1 MKTNWQKDIHDRLG
15 SYEKDAPEG
24 LWEGISRELPK
35 LNDGVMLTH
44 KPQRT
49 AKFRMW
55 RVAGVAA
62 AASVALVIGYNFL
75 GNSAKDNINIA
86 TNTPKHPNMLASNQ
100 KPLGNEPTGVCAEQA
115 THSADDLLSEQ
126 PVLASASMEQ
136 PVLASAST
144 EQPTLANASTETD
157 VKVISSKEENS
168 SKEEYSKKEENGKE
182 NEQAEVKPEKREDSR
197 VLPKSQNDALLA
209 YNDLTERRG
218 SADVSSRWSVSTGA
232 MGGLGAS
239 STTTAYGDYL
249 VLASPGVMDA
259 KDSPMLDMNTVNR
272 DVEQKTEYDHHLP
285 IRIGLSVAYALTDR
299 LSISSGLTYTRL
311 SSDIKD
317 ASRESKYIG
326 EQRLHYV
333 GIPVNVSYKV
343 ASFRWI
349 SLYGTAGVLAEK
361 CVSGTTDEGYVEN
374 NTMKYTNTQDISS
387 KPLQMSVNAGVGI
400 QFDFVDNVGIYAEPG
415 LSYYFDDGSALQTIY
430 KEKPLNFNLNVGVR
444 FKLGKWKQ

>member
-24 LWEGISRELPK
+24 LWEGIRRELPK
-35 LNDGVMLTH
+35 LNDGGMLTH
-44 KPQRT
+44 KPQRK
-49 AKFRMW
+49 AVFRMW

-62 AASVALVIGYNFL
+62 AASVALVIGYSFL
-75 GNSAKDNINIA
+75 GNDVQDNINIP
-86 TNTPKHPNMLASNQ
+86 TNTTKHPNMLASSQ
-100 KPLGNEPTGVCAEQA
+100 KPLGNEPTGVSADQT
-115 THSADDLLSEQ
+115 THSADNLL
-126 PVLASASMEQ
+126 A
-136 PVLASAST
+136 
-144 EQPTLANASTETD
+144 EQPTLANASTEQPTLASASMKTD
-157 VKVISSKEENS
+157 VKEISSKEENS
-168 SKEEYSKKEENGKE
+168 KEENKQTE
-182 NEQAEVKPEKREDSR
+182 TKPAKREDSY
-197 VLPKSQNDALLA
+197 VLPHNPDNNLLA
-209 YNDLTERRG
+209 FNDMTERRG
-218 SADVSSRWSVSTGA
+218 DEDAPSRWSVSTGA

-239 STTTAYGDYL
+239 GTTTAYGDHL
-249 VLASPGVMDA
+249 VLESPGVADT
-259 KDSPMLDMNTVNR
+259 KDSPMLDMNTINR
-272 DVEQKTEYDHHLP
+272 DIETKTEYEHHLP

-299 LSISSGLTYTRL
+299 LSISSGLTYTRF

-333 GIPVNVSYKV
+333 GIPLNVSYKV
-343 ASFRWI
+343 ASSRWI

-400 QFDFVDNVGIYAEPG
+400 QFDIIDNVGIYAEPG

-444 FKLGKWKQ
+444 FKLSKY

>member
-62 AASVALVIGYNFL
+62 AASVALVIGYSFL
-75 GNSAKDNINIA
+75 GNDTKDNINIA
-86 TNTPKHPNMLASNQ
+86 TNTTKHPNMLASNK
-100 KPLGNEPTGVCAEQA
+100 KPLGNEPTGVCAEQG
-115 THSADDLLSEQ
+115 THSEDNLLAEQ
-126 PVLASASMEQ
+126 PA
-136 PVLASAST
+136 LASAST
-144 EQPTLANASTETD
+144 EQPTLASASTETD
-157 VKVISSKEENS
+157 VKEISSKEEN
-168 SKEEYSKKEENGKE
+168 KQTE
-182 NEQAEVKPEKREDSR
+182 AKPAKREDSY
-197 VLPKSQNDALLA
+197 VLPQNPDNNLLA
-209 YNDLTERRG
+209 FNDMTERRG
-218 SADVSSRWSVSTGA
+218 NEDVSSRWSVSTGA

-239 STTTAYGDYL
+239 GTTTAYGDYL
-249 VLASPGVMDA
+249 VLSCPGGADT
-259 KDSPMLDMNTVNR
+259 KDSPMLDMSSVNR
-272 DVEQKTEYDHHLP
+272 DVETKTEYEHHLP

-311 SSDIKD
+311 ASDIKD

-343 ASFRWI
+343 ASSRWI

-400 QFDFVDNVGIYAEPG
+400 QFDFIENVGIYAEPG
-415 LSYYFDDGSALQTIY
+415 LSYYFDDGSVLQTIY

-444 FKLGKWKQ
+444 FKLSKY

>member
-15 SYEKDAPEG
+15 SCEKDAPEG

-35 LNDGVMLTH
+35 LNDGGMLTD

-75 GNSAKDNINIA
+75 GNDTKDNINIP
-86 TNTPKHPNMLASNQ
+86 TNTTKHPNMLASNK

-115 THSADDLLSEQ
+115 THSADDLLAEQ
-126 PVLASASMEQ
+126 PKLAK
-136 PVLASAST
+136 AST
-144 EQPTLANASTETD
+144 EQPTLANASTETN
-157 VKVISSKEENS
+157 VKEISSKKENSKEEN
-168 SKEEYSKKEENGKE
+168 K
-182 NEQAEVKPEKREDSR
+182 QAEVKPEKREDNR
-197 VLPKSQNDALLA
+197 MLRKNQDDALLA
-209 YNDLTERRG
+209 YNDVTERSG
-218 SADVSSRWSVSTGA
+218 STDAPSRWSVSTGA

-239 STTTAYGDYL
+239 GTTTAYGDYL
-249 VLASPGVMDA
+249 VLSCPGGADT
-259 KDSPMLDMNTVNR
+259 KDSPMLDMSSVNR
-272 DVEQKTEYDHHLP
+272 DVETKTEYEHHLP
-285 IRIGLSVAYALTDR
+285 IRIGLSVAYALTDW

-343 ASFRWI
+343 ASFRWLG
-349 SLYGTAGVLAEK
+349 LYGTAGILAEK

-374 NTMKYTNTQDISS
+374 NTMKYTNTHDISS

-400 QFDFVDNVGIYAEPG
+400 QFDFIDNVGIYAEPG

-444 FKLGKWKQ
+444 FKLGKWKP

>member
-44 KPQRT
+44 KPQRN
-49 AKFRMW
+49 AAFRMW

-75 GNSAKDNINIA
+75 GNDVQDNINIP
-86 TNTPKHPNMLASNQ
+86 TNTTNHHNMLASNK
-100 KPLGNEPTGVCAEQA
+100 KPIGNEPTGVCAEQA
-115 THSADDLLSEQ
+115 THSADDLLSDQ
-126 PVLASASMEQ
+126 PKLYKAY
-136 PVLASAST
+136 T
-144 EQPTLANASTETD
+144 EQPTLASASTETD
-157 VKVISSKEENS
+157 VKEIGSKEENS
-168 SKEEYSKKEENGKE
+168 KKENG
-182 NEQAEVKPEKREDSR
+182 QTEVKPEKREDNR
-197 VLPKSQNDALLA
+197 MLRKNQDDALLA
-209 YNDLTERRG
+209 YNDVTERSG
-218 SADVSSRWSVSTGA
+218 STDAPSRWSVSTGA

-239 STTTAYGDYL
+239 GTTTAYGDYL
-249 VLASPGVMDA
+249 VLSCPGGADT
-259 KDSPMLDMNTVNR
+259 KDSPMLDMSSVNR
-272 DVEQKTEYDHHLP
+272 DVEPKTEYEHHLP

-343 ASFRWI
+343 ASSRWI
-349 SLYGTAGVLAEK
+349 CMYGTAGVLAEK
-361 CVSGTTDEGYVEN
+361 CVSGTTDEGYVVN
-374 NTMKYTNTQDISS
+374 NTVQQTNTHDIST

-400 QFDFVDNVGIYAEPG
+400 QFDFIDNVGIYAEPG

-444 FKLGKWKQ
+444 FKLEKRKP

>member
-62 AASVALVIGYNFL
+62 AASVALVIGYSFF
-75 GNSAKDNINIA
+75 GNSAKDNINIP
-86 TNTPKHPNMLASNQ
+86 TNTTKHPNMLASSQ
-100 KPLGNEPTGVCAEQA
+100 KPLGNEPTGVSADQT

-126 PVLASASMEQ
+126 PKLAN
-136 PVLASAST
+136 AST
-144 EQPTLANASTETD
+144 EQPTLAKASTEQPTLASASMETD
-157 VKVISSKEENS
+157 VKEISSKEIG
-168 SKEEYSKKEENGKE
+168 SKEENKQTETKT
-182 NEQAEVKPEKREDSR
+182 AKREDSY
-197 VLPKSQNDALLA
+197 VLPHNPDNNLLA
-209 YNDLTERRG
+209 FNDMTERRG
-218 SADVSSRWSVSTGA
+218 DEDALSRWSVSTGA
-232 MGGLGAS
+232 MGGLGATG
-239 STTTAYGDYL
+239 TTTAYGDHL
-249 VLASPGVMDA
+249 VLSSPGVADT
-259 KDSPMLDMNTVNR
+259 KDSPMLDMNTINR
-272 DVEQKTEYDHHLP
+272 DIETKTEYDHHLP

-343 ASFRWI
+343 ASSRWI

-400 QFDFVDNVGIYAEPG
+400 QFDFIDNVGIYAEPG

-444 FKLGKWKQ
+444 FKFSKY

>member
-35 LNDGVMLTH
+35 LNDGGMLTH

-62 AASVALVIGYNFL
+62 AASVALVIGYSFL

-86 TNTPKHPNMLASNQ
+86 TNTTKHPNMLASSQ
-100 KPLGNEPTGVCAEQA
+100 KPIGNEPTGVCAEQA

-126 PVLASASMEQ
+126 SALAKA
-136 PVLASAST
+136 LT
-144 EQPTLANASTETD
+144 EQPTLANASMKTD
-157 VKVISSKEENS
+157 VKEISSKEENS
-168 SKEEYSKKEENGKE
+168 REENK
-182 NEQAEVKPEKREDSR
+182 QTVTKPAKREDSY
-197 VLPKSQNDALLA
+197 VLPHNPDNNLLA
-209 YNDLTERRG
+209 FNDMTERSG
-218 SADVSSRWSVSTGA
+218 DEDAPSRWSVSTGA

-239 STTTAYGDYL
+239 GTTTAYGDHL
-249 VLASPGVMDA
+249 VLSSPGVADT
-259 KDSPMLDMNTVNR
+259 KDSPMLDMNTINR
-272 DVEQKTEYDHHLP
+272 DIETKTEYDHHLP

-343 ASFRWI
+343 ASSRWI

-400 QFDFVDNVGIYAEPG
+400 QFDIIDNVGIYAEPG

-444 FKLGKWKQ
+444 FKLSKY

>member
-62 AASVALVIGYNFL
+62 AASVALVIGYSFL

-86 TNTPKHPNMLASNQ
+86 TNTPKHPNMLASNK
-100 KPLGNEPTGVCAEQA
+100 KPLGNEPTGVSAEQA
-115 THSADDLLSEQ
+115 THSADDLLTEQ
-126 PVLASASMEQ
+126 PTLAK
-136 PVLASAST
+136 AST
-144 EQPTLANASTETD
+144 EQPTLASASMETD
-157 VKVISSKEENS
+157 VKEISSKEIG
-168 SKEEYSKKEENGKE
+168 SKEENKQTET
-182 NEQAEVKPEKREDSR
+182 KPAKREDSY
-197 VLPKSQNDALLA
+197 VLPKNPDNNLLA
-209 YNDLTERRG
+209 FNDMTERRG
-218 SADVSSRWSVSTGA
+218 DEDAPSRWSVSTGA

-239 STTTAYGDYL
+239 GTTTAYGDHL
-249 VLASPGVMDA
+249 VLSSPGVADT
-259 KDSPMLDMNTVNR
+259 KDSPMLDMNTINR
-272 DVEQKTEYDHHLP
+272 DIETKTEYDHHLP

-343 ASFRWI
+343 ASSRWI

-400 QFDFVDNVGIYAEPG
+400 QFDFIDNVGIYAEPG

-444 FKLGKWKQ
+444 FKLSKY

>member
-24 LWEGISRELPK
+24 LWEGISRRMPK
-35 LNDGVMLTH
+35 LNDGGMLTD

-75 GNSAKDNINIA
+75 GNDVQDNINLA
-86 TNTPKHPNMLASNQ
+86 TNTTKHPNMLASNK
-100 KPLGNEPTGVCAEQA
+100 KPIGNEPTGVYAEQA
-115 THSADDLLSEQ
+115 THSADDLSSEQ
-126 PVLASASMEQ
+126 PKLYKAYTEQPTLASASME
-136 PVLASAST
+136 
-144 EQPTLANASTETD
+144 TD
-157 VKVISSKEENS
+157 VKEISNKEENS
-168 SKEEYSKKEENGKE
+168 SKKENG
-182 NEQAEVKPEKREDSR
+182 QTEVKPEKREDNR
-197 VLPKSQNDALLA
+197 MLRKNQDDALLA
-209 YNDLTERRG
+209 YNDVTERRG
-218 SADVSSRWSVSTGA
+218 SADASSRWTVSTGA

-239 STTTAYGDYL
+239 GTTTAYGDYL
-249 VLASPGVMDA
+249 VLSCPGVADT
-259 KDSPMLDMNTVNR
+259 KDSPMLDMSSVNR
-272 DVEQKTEYDHHLP
+272 DVETKTEYEHHLP

-311 SSDIKD
+311 TSDIKD

-343 ASFRWI
+343 ASFRWLG
-349 SLYGTAGVLAEK
+349 LYGTAGILAEK

-374 NTMKYTNTQDISS
+374 NTMKYTNTHDISN

-400 QFDFVDNVGIYAEPG
+400 QFDFIDNVGIYAEPG

-444 FKLGKWKQ
+444 FKLSKF

>member
-62 AASVALVIGYNFL
+62 AASVALVIGYSFL

-86 TNTPKHPNMLASNQ
+86 TNTTKHPNMLASNK
-100 KPLGNEPTGVCAEQA
+100 KPIGNEPTGVCAEQA

-126 PVLASASMEQ
+126 PKLAK
-136 PVLASAST
+136 AST
-144 EQPTLANASTETD
+144 EQPTLASASTETD
-157 VKVISSKEENS
+157 VKEISSKEENS
-168 SKEEYSKKEENGKE
+168 KKENGQTE
-182 NEQAEVKPEKREDSR
+182 AKPAKREDSY
-197 VLPKSQNDALLA
+197 VLPHNPDNNLLA
-209 YNDLTERRG
+209 FNDMTERRG
-218 SADVSSRWSVSTGA
+218 DEDAPSRWSVSTGA

-239 STTTAYGDYL
+239 GTTTAYGDYL
-249 VLASPGVMDA
+249 VLSCPGVMDA

-311 SSDIKD
+311 ASDIKD

-343 ASFRWI
+343 ASFRWLG
-349 SLYGTAGVLAEK
+349 LYGTAGVLAEK
-361 CVSGTTDEGYVEN
+361 CVSGTTDEGYVVN
-374 NTMKYTNTQDISS
+374 NTVQQTNTHDIST

-400 QFDFVDNVGIYAEPG
+400 QFDFIDNVGIYAEPG

-444 FKLGKWKQ
+444 FKLGK

>member
-35 LNDGVMLTH
+35 LNDGGMLTD

-62 AASVALVIGYNFL
+62 AASVALVIGYSFL
-75 GNSAKDNINIA
+75 GNDTKDNINIP
-86 TNTPKHPNMLASNQ
+86 TNTTKHPNMLASNK
-100 KPLGNEPTGVCAEQA
+100 KPLGNEPTDICADQA
-115 THSADDLLSEQ
+115 THSEDNLLAEQ
-126 PVLASASMEQ
+126 PT
-136 PVLASAST
+136 LASAST
-144 EQPTLANASTETD
+144 EQPTLASASTETD
-157 VKVISSKEENS
+157 VKEIGSKKENSKEEN
-168 SKEEYSKKEENGKE
+168 KQTET
-182 NEQAEVKPEKREDSR
+182 KPVKREDSY
-197 VLPKSQNDALLA
+197 VLPHNQDNNLLA
-209 YNDLTERRG
+209 FNDMTERRG
-218 SADVSSRWSVSTGA
+218 DEDAPSRWSVSTGA

-239 STTTAYGDYL
+239 GTTIAYGDYL
-249 VLASPGVMDA
+249 VLSCPGVADT
-259 KDSPMLDMNTVNR
+259 KDSPMLDMNTINR
-272 DVEQKTEYDHHLP
+272 DIETKTEYDHHLP

-343 ASFRWI
+343 ASFRWLG
-349 SLYGTAGVLAEK
+349 LYGTAGVLAEK

-374 NTMKYTNTQDISS
+374 NTMKYTNTHDISS

-400 QFDFVDNVGIYAEPG
+400 QFNVHDNVGIYAEPG

-444 FKLGKWKQ
+444 FKLSKY

>member
-35 LNDGVMLTH
+35 LNDGDMLTD

-55 RVAGVAA
+55 RVAGVAT

-75 GNSAKDNINIA
+75 GNDTKDNINIP
-86 TNTPKHPNMLASNQ
+86 TNTTKHPNMLASNK

-115 THSADDLLSEQ
+115 THSEDNLL
-126 PVLASASMEQ
+126 A
-136 PVLASAST
+136 
-144 EQPTLANASTETD
+144 EQPTLANASTEQPTLASASMETD
-157 VKVISSKEENS
+157 VKEISNKEENSKEENN
-168 SKEEYSKKEENGKE
+168 SKKEENSKKE
-182 NEQAEVKPEKREDSR
+182 NGQTEVKPEKREDNR
-197 VLPKSQNDALLA
+197 MLRKNQDDALLA
-209 YNDLTERRG
+209 YNDVTERRG
-218 SADVSSRWSVSTGA
+218 SADASSRWTVSTGA

-239 STTTAYGDYL
+239 GTTTAYGDYL
-249 VLASPGVMDA
+249 VLSCPGVADT
-259 KDSPMLDMNTVNR
+259 KDSPMLDMSSVNR
-272 DVEQKTEYDHHLP
+272 DVETKTEYEHHLP

-326 EQRLHYV
+326 EQRLHYI

-343 ASFRWI
+343 ASFRWLG
-349 SLYGTAGVLAEK
+349 LYGTAGVLAEK

-400 QFDFVDNVGIYAEPG
+400 QFDFIDNVGIYAEPG

-444 FKLGKWKQ
+444 FKLSKF

>member
-1 MKTNWQKDIHDRLG
+1 MKNNWQKDIHDRLG

-62 AASVALVIGYNFL
+62 AASVALVIGYSFL

-86 TNTPKHPNMLASNQ
+86 TNTPKHPNMLASNK
-100 KPLGNEPTGVCAEQA
+100 KPLGNEPTGVSAEQA

-126 PVLASASMEQ
+126 SALAKA
-136 PVLASAST
+136 LT
-144 EQPTLANASTETD
+144 EQPTLANASTETN
-157 VKVISSKEENS
+157 VKEIGSKEENN
-168 SKEEYSKKEENGKE
+168 SKKEENSKKE
-182 NEQAEVKPEKREDSR
+182 NGQTEVKPEKREDNR
-197 VLPKSQNDALLA
+197 MLRKNQDDALLA
-209 YNDLTERRG
+209 YNDVTERSG
-218 SADVSSRWSVSTGA
+218 STDAPSRWSVSTGA

-239 STTTAYGDYL
+239 GTTTAYGDYL
-249 VLASPGVMDA
+249 VLSCPGVMDT
-259 KDSPMLDMNTVNR
+259 KDSPMLDMSSVNR
-272 DVEQKTEYDHHLP
+272 DEETKTEYEHHLP

-343 ASFRWI
+343 ASSRWI

-400 QFDFVDNVGIYAEPG
+400 QFDFIDNVGIYAEPG

-444 FKLGKWKQ
+444 FKLEKRKP

>member
-35 LNDGVMLTH
+35 LNDGGMLTH
-44 KPQRT
+44 KPQHN
-49 AKFRMW
+49 AAFRMW

-62 AASVALVIGYNFL
+62 AASVALVIGYSFL

-86 TNTPKHPNMLASNQ
+86 TNTTKHHNMLASSQ
-100 KPLGNEPTGVCAEQA
+100 MPISNEPTDVCAEQA
-115 THSADDLLSEQ
+115 THSADDASTEQ
-126 PVLASASMEQ
+126 PTLAKASTEQ
-136 PVLASAST
+136 PKLAKAST

-157 VKVISSKEENS
+157 VKVISSKKENS
-168 SKEEYSKKEENGKE
+168 KKDNKQTET
-182 NEQAEVKPEKREDSR
+182 KPAKREDSR
-197 VLPKSQNDALLA
+197 VLPHNPDNNLLA
-209 YNDLTERRG
+209 FNDMTERRG
-218 SADVSSRWSVSTGA
+218 DEDAPSRWSVSTGA

-239 STTTAYGDYL
+239 GTTIAYGDHL
-249 VLASPGVMDA
+249 VLSSPGVADT
-259 KDSPMLDMNTVNR
+259 KDSPMLDMNTINR
-272 DVEQKTEYDHHLP
+272 DIETKTEYEHHLP

-311 SSDIKD
+311 ASDIKD

-343 ASFRWI
+343 ASFRWLG
-349 SLYGTAGVLAEK
+349 LYGTAGVLAEK

-400 QFDFVDNVGIYAEPG
+400 QFDFIDNVGIYAEPG

-444 FKLGKWKQ
+444 FKLSKY

>member
-24 LWEGISRELPK
+24 LWEGISRRMPK
-35 LNDGVMLTH
+35 LNDGGMLTH

-49 AKFRMW
+49 AMFRMW
-55 RVAGVAA
+55 RMAGVAA
-62 AASVALVIGYNFL
+62 AASVALVIGYGFL
-75 GNSAKDNINIA
+75 GNSAKNNINIA
-86 TNTPKHPNMLASNQ
+86 TNTTKHPNILASNK
-100 KPLGNEPTGVCAEQA
+100 KPLGNEPTGVNADPT
-115 THSADDLLSEQ
+115 THSADNLLSEQ
-126 PVLASASMEQ
+126 PTLASA
-136 PVLASAST
+136 LT
-144 EQPTLANASTETD
+144 EQPTLASASTETD
-157 VKVISSKEENS
+157 VKEISSKEED
-168 SKEEYSKKEENGKE
+168 SKKEENGKE

-239 STTTAYGDYL
+239 GTTTAYGDYL
-249 VLASPGVMDA
+249 VLSCPGGADT

-311 SSDIKD
+311 ASDIKD

-343 ASFRWI
+343 VSSRWI

-400 QFDFVDNVGIYAEPG
+400 QFDFIDNVGIYAEPG

-444 FKLGKWKQ
+444 FKLSKY

>member
-24 LWEGISRELPK
+24 LWEGISRKLPK
-35 LNDGVMLTH
+35 LNDGGMLTD

-62 AASVALVIGYNFL
+62 AASVALVIGYSFL
-75 GNSAKDNINIA
+75 GNDTKDNINIP
-86 TNTPKHPNMLASNQ
+86 TNTTKHPNMLASNK
-100 KPLGNEPTGVCAEQA
+100 KPLGNEPTDICADQA
-115 THSADDLLSEQ
+115 THSEDNLLAEQ
-126 PVLASASMEQ
+126 PT
-136 PVLASAST
+136 LASAST
-144 EQPTLANASTETD
+144 EQPTLASASTETD
-157 VKVISSKEENS
+157 VKEIGSKKENSKEEN
-168 SKEEYSKKEENGKE
+168 KQTET
-182 NEQAEVKPEKREDSR
+182 KPVKREDSY
-197 VLPKSQNDALLA
+197 VLPHNQDNNLLA
-209 YNDLTERRG
+209 FNDMTERRG
-218 SADVSSRWSVSTGA
+218 DEDAPSRWSVSTGA

-239 STTTAYGDYL
+239 GTTTAYGDYL
-249 VLASPGVMDA
+249 VLSCPGVMDT
-259 KDSPMLDMNTVNR
+259 KDSPMLDMNTINR
-272 DVEQKTEYDHHLP
+272 DIETKTEYDHHLP

-343 ASFRWI
+343 ASFRWLG
-349 SLYGTAGVLAEK
+349 LYGTAGVLAEK

-400 QFDFVDNVGIYAEPG
+400 QFDIIDNVGIYAEPG

-444 FKLGKWKQ
+444 FKLSKF

>member
-1 MKTNWQKDIHDRLG
+1 MKTNWRKDIHDRLG

-24 LWEGISRELPK
+24 LWEGISRRMPK
-35 LNDGVMLTH
+35 LNDGGMLTD

-62 AASVALVIGYNFL
+62 AASVALVIGYSFL
-75 GNSAKDNINIA
+75 GNDVQDNINIA
-86 TNTPKHPNMLASNQ
+86 TNTTKHPNMLASSQ
-100 KPLGNEPTGVCAEQA
+100 KPIGNEPTGVCADQA
-115 THSADDLLSEQ
+115 THSADDLLLEQ
-126 PVLASASMEQ
+126 PTLASASTEQ
-136 PVLASAST
+136 PTLASVST
-144 EQPTLANASTETD
+144 EQPTLANASTETN
-157 VKVISSKEENS
+157 VKEISSKEEN
-168 SKEEYSKKEENGKE
+168 KQTET
-182 NEQAEVKPEKREDSR
+182 KPAKREDSY
-197 VLPKSQNDALLA
+197 VLPHNPDNNLLA
-209 YNDLTERRG
+209 FNDMTERRG
-218 SADVSSRWSVSTGA
+218 DEDAPSRWSVSTGA

-239 STTTAYGDYL
+239 GTTTAYGDYL

-333 GIPVNVSYKV
+333 GIPLNVSYKV
-343 ASFRWI
+343 ASFRWLG
-349 SLYGTAGVLAEK
+349 LYGTAGVLAEK

-400 QFDFVDNVGIYAEPG
+400 QFDFIDNVGIYAEPG

-444 FKLGKWKQ
+444 FKLGK

>member
-24 LWEGISRELPK
+24 LWEGISRRMPK
-35 LNDGVMLTH
+35 LNDGGMLTD

-62 AASVALVIGYNFL
+62 AASVALVIGYSFL
-75 GNSAKDNINIA
+75 GNDTKDNINIA
-86 TNTPKHPNMLASNQ
+86 TNTTNHHNMLASNK
-100 KPLGNEPTGVCAEQA
+100 KPLGNEPTDICAEQA

-126 PVLASASMEQ
+126 SALAKA
-136 PVLASAST
+136 LT
-144 EQPTLANASTETD
+144 EQPTLANASMETD
-157 VKVISSKEENS
+157 VKEIGSKEENN
-168 SKEEYSKKEENGKE
+168 SKKEENSKKE
-182 NEQAEVKPEKREDSR
+182 NGQTEVKPEKREDNR
-197 VLPKSQNDALLA
+197 MLRKNQDDALLA
-209 YNDLTERRG
+209 YNDVTERSG
-218 SADVSSRWSVSTGA
+218 STNAPSRWSVSTGA

-239 STTTAYGDYL
+239 GTTTAYGDYL
-249 VLASPGVMDA
+249 VLSCPGGADT
-259 KDSPMLDMNTVNR
+259 KDSPMLDMSSVNR
-272 DVEQKTEYDHHLP
+272 DEETKTEYEHHLP

-343 ASFRWI
+343 ASSRWI

-374 NTMKYTNTQDISS
+374 NTMKYTNTHDISS

-400 QFDFVDNVGIYAEPG
+400 QFDFIDNVGIYAEPG

-444 FKLGKWKQ
+444 FKLEKRKP

>member
-24 LWEGISRELPK
+24 LWEGISRRMPK
-35 LNDGVMLTH
+35 LNDGGMLTD

-75 GNSAKDNINIA
+75 GNDTKDNINIP
-86 TNTPKHPNMLASNQ
+86 TNTTKHPNILASNK
-100 KPLGNEPTGVCAEQA
+100 KPIGNEPTGVCAEQA
-115 THSADDLLSEQ
+115 THSADDLLSDQ
-126 PVLASASMEQ
+126 PKLAN
-136 PVLASAST
+136 AST
-144 EQPTLANASTETD
+144 EQPTLASASTETN
-157 VKVISSKEENS
+157 VKEIGSKEENS
-168 SKEEYSKKEENGKE
+168 KKENG
-182 NEQAEVKPEKREDSR
+182 QTEVKPEKREDNR
-197 VLPKSQNDALLA
+197 MLRKNQDDALLA
-209 YNDLTERRG
+209 YNDVTERSG
-218 SADVSSRWSVSTGA
+218 STDAPSRWSVSTGA

-239 STTTAYGDYL
+239 GTTTAYGDYL
-249 VLASPGVMDA
+249 VLSCPGGMDT
-259 KDSPMLDMNTVNR
+259 KDSPMLDMSSVNR
-272 DVEQKTEYDHHLP
+272 DVETKTEYEHHLP

-311 SSDIKD
+311 ASDIKD

-343 ASFRWI
+343 ASFRWLG
-349 SLYGTAGVLAEK
+349 LYGTAGVLAEK

-374 NTMKYTNTQDISS
+374 NTMKYTNTHDISS

-400 QFDFVDNVGIYAEPG
+400 QFDFIDNVGIYAEPG

-444 FKLGKWKQ
+444 FKLEKRKP

>member
-24 LWEGISRELPK
+24 LWEGISRKLPK

-62 AASVALVIGYNFL
+62 AASVALVIGYSFL
-75 GNSAKDNINIA
+75 GNDVQDNINIP
-86 TNTPKHPNMLASNQ
+86 TNTTKHPNMLASSQ
-100 KPLGNEPTGVCAEQA
+100 KPLGNEPTGVSADQT
-115 THSADDLLSEQ
+115 THSADNLLAEQ
-126 PVLASASMEQ
+126 PTLAKASTEQ
-136 PVLASAST
+136 PKLASAST
-144 EQPTLANASTETD
+144 EQPTLASASTETD
-157 VKVISSKEENS
+157 VKEISSKEENS
-168 SKEEYSKKEENGKE
+168 KEENKQTE
-182 NEQAEVKPEKREDSR
+182 TKPVKREDSY
-197 VLPKSQNDALLA
+197 VLPHNQDNNLLA
-209 YNDLTERRG
+209 FNDMTERRG
-218 SADVSSRWSVSTGA
+218 DEDAPSRWSVSTGA

-239 STTTAYGDYL
+239 GTTTAYGDYL
-249 VLASPGVMDA
+249 VLSCPGVADT
-259 KDSPMLDMNTVNR
+259 KDSPMLDMNTINR
-272 DVEQKTEYDHHLP
+272 DIETKTEYDHHLP

-343 ASFRWI
+343 ASSRWI

-361 CVSGTTDEGYVEN
+361 CVSGTTDEGYAEN

-400 QFDFVDNVGIYAEPG
+400 QFDIIDNVGIYAEPG

-444 FKLGKWKQ
+444 FKLSKY

>member
-44 KPQRT
+44 KPQRN
-49 AKFRMW
+49 AAFRMW
-55 RVAGVAA
+55 RVAGVAV
-62 AASVALVIGYNFL
+62 AASVALVIGYNFH
-75 GNSAKDNINIA
+75 GNDTKDNINIP
-86 TNTPKHPNMLASNQ
+86 TNTTKHPNILASNK
-100 KPLGNEPTGVCAEQA
+100 KPIGNEPTGVCAEQA

-126 PVLASASMEQ
+126 PKLYKAY
-136 PVLASAST
+136 T
-144 EQPTLANASTETD
+144 EQPTLASASTETD
-157 VKVISSKEENS
+157 VKEISSKEENS
-168 SKEEYSKKEENGKE
+168 KKENG
-182 NEQAEVKPEKREDSR
+182 QTEVKPEKREDNR
-197 VLPKSQNDALLA
+197 MLRKNQDDALMA
-209 YNDLTERRG
+209 YNDVTERSG
-218 SADVSSRWSVSTGA
+218 STDAPSRWSVSTGA

-239 STTTAYGDYL
+239 GTTTAYGDYL
-249 VLASPGVMDA
+249 VLSCPGVMDT
-259 KDSPMLDMNTVNR
+259 KDSPMLDMSSVNR
-272 DVEQKTEYDHHLP
+272 DEETKTEYEHHLP

-343 ASFRWI
+343 ASSRWI

-361 CVSGTTDEGYVEN
+361 CVSGTTDVGYVEN
-374 NTMKYTNTQDISS
+374 NTMKYTNTHDISS
-387 KPLQMSVNAGVGI
+387 KPLQMSINAGVGI
-400 QFDFVDNVGIYAEPG
+400 QFDFIDNVGIYAEPG

-444 FKLGKWKQ
+444 FKLSKF

>member
-24 LWEGISRELPK
+24 LWEGISRRMPK
-35 LNDGVMLTH
+35 LNDGGMLTD

-62 AASVALVIGYNFL
+62 AASVALVIGYSFL

-86 TNTPKHPNMLASNQ
+86 TNTTKHPNMLASSQ
-100 KPLGNEPTGVCAEQA
+100 KPLGNKPTGVCVEQA
-115 THSADDLLSEQ
+115 THSADDLLAEQ
-126 PVLASASMEQ
+126 PKLYKAY
-136 PVLASAST
+136 T
-144 EQPTLANASTETD
+144 EQPTLASASTETD
-157 VKVISSKEENS
+157 VKEISSKEENS
-168 SKEEYSKKEENGKE
+168 KEENKQTE
-182 NEQAEVKPEKREDSR
+182 TKPAKREDSY
-197 VLPKSQNDALLA
+197 VLPHNPDNNLLA
-209 YNDLTERRG
+209 YNDVTERRG
-218 SADVSSRWSVSTGA
+218 SADAPSRWSVSTGA

-239 STTTAYGDYL
+239 GTTTAYGDYL
-249 VLASPGVMDA
+249 VLSCPGGADT
-259 KDSPMLDMNTVNR
+259 KDSPMLDMSSVNR
-272 DVEQKTEYDHHLP
+272 DVETKTEYEHHLP

-343 ASFRWI
+343 VSFRWLG
-349 SLYGTAGVLAEK
+349 LYGTAGVLVEK

-400 QFDFVDNVGIYAEPG
+400 QFDFIDNVGIYAEPG

-444 FKLGKWKQ
+444 FKLGKWKP

>member
-44 KPQRT
+44 KPQRN
-49 AKFRMW
+49 AAFRMW

-75 GNSAKDNINIA
+75 GNDVQDNINIP
-86 TNTPKHPNMLASNQ
+86 TNTTNHHNMLASNK
-100 KPLGNEPTGVCAEQA
+100 KPIGNEPTGVCAEQA
-115 THSADDLLSEQ
+115 THSADDLLSDQPKLYKAYTEQ
-126 PVLASASMEQ
+126 PTLASASME
-136 PVLASAST
+136 
-144 EQPTLANASTETD
+144 TD
-157 VKVISSKEENS
+157 VKEISNKEENSKEENN
-168 SKEEYSKKEENGKE
+168 SKKEENSKKE
-182 NEQAEVKPEKREDSR
+182 NGQTEVKPEKREENRMLRKNQD
-197 VLPKSQNDALLA
+197 DALLA
-209 YNDLTERRG
+209 YNDVTERSG
-218 SADVSSRWSVSTGA
+218 STDVPSRWSVSTGA

-239 STTTAYGDYL
+239 GTTTAYGDYL
-249 VLASPGVMDA
+249 VLSCPGGADT
-259 KDSPMLDMNTVNR
+259 KDSPMLDMSSVNR
-272 DVEQKTEYDHHLP
+272 DVETKTEYEHHLP

-311 SSDIKD
+311 ASDIKD

-343 ASFRWI
+343 ASSRWI
-349 SLYGTAGVLAEK
+349 SLYGTVGVLAEK

-374 NTMKYTNTQDISS
+374 NTMKYTNTHDISS

-400 QFDFVDNVGIYAEPG
+400 QFDFIDNVGIYAEPG
-415 LSYYFDDGSALQTIY
+415 LSYYFDDDSALQTIY

-444 FKLGKWKQ
+444 FKLEKRKP

>member
-24 LWEGISRELPK
+24 LWEGISRRMPK
-35 LNDGVMLTH
+35 LNDGGMLTD

-62 AASVALVIGYNFL
+62 AASVALVIGYSFL
-75 GNSAKDNINIA
+75 GNDVQDNINIA
-86 TNTPKHPNMLASNQ
+86 TNTTKHPNMLASSQ
-100 KPLGNEPTGVCAEQA
+100 KPIGNEPTGVCADQA

-126 PVLASASMEQ
+126 PTLAK
-136 PVLASAST
+136 AST
-144 EQPTLANASTETD
+144 EQPTLASASTETD
-157 VKVISSKEENS
+157 VKEISSKKENSKEEN
-168 SKEEYSKKEENGKE
+168 G
-182 NEQAEVKPEKREDSR
+182 QAEVKPEKRKDNR
-197 VLPKSQNDALLA
+197 MLRKNQDDALLA
-209 YNDLTERRG
+209 FNDMTERRG
-218 SADVSSRWSVSTGA
+218 DEDAPSRWSVSTGA

-239 STTTAYGDYL
+239 GTTTAYGDYL
-249 VLASPGVMDA
+249 VLSCPGAADT
-259 KDSPMLDMNTVNR
+259 KDSPMLDMSSVNR
-272 DVEQKTEYDHHLP
+272 DVETKTEYEHHLP

-343 ASFRWI
+343 ASFRWLG
-349 SLYGTAGVLAEK
+349 LYGTAGVLAEK

-400 QFDFVDNVGIYAEPG
+400 QFDFIDNVGIYAEPG

-444 FKLGKWKQ
+444 FKLGKWKP

>member
-24 LWEGISRELPK
+24 LWEGISRRMPK

-62 AASVALVIGYNFL
+62 TASVALVIGYNFF
-75 GNSAKDNINIA
+75 GNDVQDNINIP
-86 TNTPKHPNMLASNQ
+86 TNTTKHPNMLASNK
-100 KPLGNEPTGVCAEQA
+100 KPLGNEPMGICAEQA

-126 PVLASASMEQ
+126 PTLAN
-136 PVLASAST
+136 AST
-144 EQPTLANASTETD
+144 EQPTLASASTETD
-157 VKVISSKEENS
+157 VKEISSKEED
-168 SKEEYSKKEENGKE
+168 SKKEENGKE

-239 STTTAYGDYL
+239 GTTTAYGDYL
-249 VLASPGVMDA
+249 VLSCPGGADT

-311 SSDIKD
+311 ASDIKD

-343 ASFRWI
+343 ASFRWLG
-349 SLYGTAGVLAEK
+349 LYGTAGVLAEK

-400 QFDFVDNVGIYAEPG
+400 QFDFIDNVGIYAEPG

-444 FKLGKWKQ
+444 FKLSKY

>member
-24 LWEGISRELPK
+24 LWEGISRRMPK
-35 LNDGVMLTH
+35 LNDGVMLTD

-75 GNSAKDNINIA
+75 GNDTKDNINLA
-86 TNTPKHPNMLASNQ
+86 TNTTKHPNMLASNK
-100 KPLGNEPTGVCAEQA
+100 KPLGNKPTGVCVEQA

-126 PVLASASMEQ
+126 PKLYKAY
-136 PVLASAST
+136 T
-144 EQPTLANASTETD
+144 EQPTLASASTETD
-157 VKVISSKEENS
+157 VKEISSKEENS
-168 SKEEYSKKEENGKE
+168 KEENKQTE
-182 NEQAEVKPEKREDSR
+182 TKPAKREDSY
-197 VLPKSQNDALLA
+197 VLPHNPDNNLLA
-209 YNDLTERRG
+209 YNDVTERRG
-218 SADVSSRWSVSTGA
+218 SADAPSRWSVSTGA

-239 STTTAYGDYL
+239 GTTTAYGDYL
-249 VLASPGVMDA
+249 VLSCPGGADT
-259 KDSPMLDMNTVNR
+259 KDSPMLDMSSVNR
-272 DVEQKTEYDHHLP
+272 DVETKTEYEHHLP

-299 LSISSGLTYTRL
+299 LSISGGLTYTRL

-343 ASFRWI
+343 ASFRWLG
-349 SLYGTAGVLAEK
+349 LYGTAGVLAEK

-374 NTMKYTNTQDISS
+374 NTMKYTNTHDISS

-400 QFDFVDNVGIYAEPG
+400 QFDFIDNVGIYAEPG

-444 FKLGKWKQ
+444 FKLGKRKP

>member
-24 LWEGISRELPK
+24 LWEGISRRMPK
-35 LNDGVMLTH
+35 LNDGGMLTD

-62 AASVALVIGYNFL
+62 AASVALVIGYSFL

-86 TNTPKHPNMLASNQ
+86 TNTPKHPNMLASNK

-115 THSADDLLSEQ
+115 THSEDNLLAEQ
-126 PVLASASMEQ
+126 PTLAK
-136 PVLASAST
+136 AST
-144 EQPTLANASTETD
+144 EQPTLASASTETN
-157 VKVISSKEENS
+157 VKEISSKKENSKEEN
-168 SKEEYSKKEENGKE
+168 G
-182 NEQAEVKPEKREDSR
+182 QTEVKPEKREDNR
-197 VLPKSQNDALLA
+197 MLRKNQDDAFLA
-209 YNDLTERRG
+209 YNDVTERSG
-218 SADVSSRWSVSTGA
+218 STDAPSRWSVSTGA

-239 STTTAYGDYL
+239 GTTTAYGDYL
-249 VLASPGVMDA
+249 VLSCPGGADT
-259 KDSPMLDMNTVNR
+259 KDSPMLDMSSVNR
-272 DVEQKTEYDHHLP
+272 DVETKTEYEHHLP

-343 ASFRWI
+343 ASFRWLG
-349 SLYGTAGVLAEK
+349 LYGTAGVLAEK

-374 NTMKYTNTQDISS
+374 NTMKYTNTHDISS

-400 QFDFVDNVGIYAEPG
+400 QFDFIDNVGIYAEPG

-444 FKLGKWKQ
+444 FKLSKF

>member
-35 LNDGVMLTH
+35 LNDGGMLTH

-75 GNSAKDNINIA
+75 GNDTKDNINIA
-86 TNTPKHPNMLASNQ
+86 TNTLKHPNMLASNQ
-100 KPLGNEPTGVCAEQA
+100 KPLGNEPTDICADQT
-115 THSADDLLSEQ
+115 THSADNLLS
-126 PVLASASMEQ
+126 
-136 PVLASAST
+136 

-157 VKVISSKEENS
+157 VKEISSKEENS
-168 SKEEYSKKEENGKE
+168 KKENKQTET
-182 NEQAEVKPEKREDSR
+182 KPAKREDSY
-197 VLPKSQNDALLA
+197 VLPHNPDNNLLA
-209 YNDLTERRG
+209 FNDMTERRG
-218 SADVSSRWSVSTGA
+218 DEDAPSRWSVSTGA

-239 STTTAYGDYL
+239 GTTTAYGDHL
-249 VLASPGVMDA
+249 VLSSPGVMDA

-343 ASFRWI
+343 VSLRWLG
-349 SLYGTAGVLAEK
+349 LYGTAGVLAEK

-374 NTMKYTNTQDISS
+374 NTMNYTNTQDISS

-400 QFDFVDNVGIYAEPG
+400 QFDFIDNVGIYAEPG

-444 FKLGKWKQ
+444 FKLGK

>member
-24 LWEGISRELPK
+24 LWEGISRRMPK
-35 LNDGVMLTH
+35 LNDGGMLTD

-75 GNSAKDNINIA
+75 GNDTKDNINIP
-86 TNTPKHPNMLASNQ
+86 TNTTKHPNILASNK

-115 THSADDLLSEQ
+115 THSADDLLSDQ
-126 PVLASASMEQ
+126 PKLAN
-136 PVLASAST
+136 AST
-144 EQPTLANASTETD
+144 EQPTLASASTETD
-157 VKVISSKEENS
+157 VKEISSKEENS
-168 SKEEYSKKEENGKE
+168 KKENG
-182 NEQAEVKPEKREDSR
+182 QTEVKPEKREDNR
-197 VLPKSQNDALLA
+197 MLHKNQDDALLA
-209 YNDLTERRG
+209 YNDVTERSG
-218 SADVSSRWSVSTGA
+218 STDAPSRWSVSTGA

-239 STTTAYGDYL
+239 GTTTAYGDYL
-249 VLASPGVMDA
+249 VLSCPGGADT
-259 KDSPMLDMNTVNR
+259 KDSPMLDMSSVNR
-272 DVEQKTEYDHHLP
+272 DEETKTEYEHHLP

-343 ASFRWI
+343 ASSRWI

-374 NTMKYTNTQDISS
+374 NTMKYTNTHDISS
-387 KPLQMSVNAGVGI
+387 KPLQMSINAGVGI
-400 QFDFVDNVGIYAEPG
+400 QFDFIDNVGIYAEPG

-444 FKLGKWKQ
+444 FKLSKF

>member
-44 KPQRT
+44 KPQRNT
-49 AKFRMW
+49 AFRMW

-75 GNSAKDNINIA
+75 GNDVQDNINIP
-86 TNTPKHPNMLASNQ
+86 TNTTNHHNMLASNK
-100 KPLGNEPTGVCAEQA
+100 KPIGNEPTGVCAEQA

-126 PVLASASMEQ
+126 PKLYKAY
-136 PVLASAST
+136 T
-144 EQPTLANASTETD
+144 EQPTLASASTETD
-157 VKVISSKEENS
+157 VKEISSKEENS
-168 SKEEYSKKEENGKE
+168 KKENG
-182 NEQAEVKPEKREDSR
+182 QTEVKPEKREDNR
-197 VLPKSQNDALLA
+197 MLRKNQDDALLA
-209 YNDLTERRG
+209 YNDVTERSG
-218 SADVSSRWSVSTGA
+218 STDAPSRWSVSTGA

-239 STTTAYGDYL
+239 GTTTAYGDYL
-249 VLASPGVMDA
+249 VLSCPGVMDT
-259 KDSPMLDMNTVNR
+259 KDSPMLDMSSVNR
-272 DVEQKTEYDHHLP
+272 DEETKTEYEHHLP

-343 ASFRWI
+343 ASSRWI

-374 NTMKYTNTQDISS
+374 NTMKYTNTHDISS
-387 KPLQMSVNAGVGI
+387 KPLQMSINAGVGI
-400 QFDFVDNVGIYAEPG
+400 QFDFIDNVGIYAEPG

-444 FKLGKWKQ
+444 FKLEKRKP

>member
-24 LWEGISRELPK
+24 LWEGISRRMPK
-35 LNDGVMLTH
+35 LNDGGMLTD

-55 RVAGVAA
+55 RVAGVAV

-75 GNSAKDNINIA
+75 GNDTKDNINIP
-86 TNTPKHPNMLASNQ
+86 TNTTKHPNILASNK
-100 KPLGNEPTGVCAEQA
+100 KPIGNEPTGVCAEQA

-126 PVLASASMEQ
+126 PKLYKAY
-136 PVLASAST
+136 T
-144 EQPTLANASTETD
+144 EQPTLASASTETD
-157 VKVISSKEENS
+157 VKEISSKEENS
-168 SKEEYSKKEENGKE
+168 KKENG
-182 NEQAEVKPEKREDSR
+182 QTEVKPEKREDNR
-197 VLPKSQNDALLA
+197 MLRKNQDDALLA
-209 YNDLTERRG
+209 YNDVTERSG
-218 SADVSSRWSVSTGA
+218 STDAPSRWSVSTGA

-239 STTTAYGDYL
+239 GTTTAYGDYL
-249 VLASPGVMDA
+249 VLSCPGGADT
-259 KDSPMLDMNTVNR
+259 KDSPMLDMSSVNR
-272 DVEQKTEYDHHLP
+272 DVETKTEYEHHLP

-311 SSDIKD
+311 ASDIKD

-343 ASFRWI
+343 ASSRWI

-374 NTMKYTNTQDISS
+374 NTMKYTNTHDISS

-400 QFDFVDNVGIYAEPG
+400 QFDFIDNVGIYAEPG

-444 FKLGKWKQ
+444 FKLSKF

>member
-24 LWEGISRELPK
+24 LWEGISRRMPK
-35 LNDGVMLTH
+35 LNDGGMLTH

-62 AASVALVIGYNFL
+62 AASVALVIGYSFL
-75 GNSAKDNINIA
+75 GNSAKDNINIP
-86 TNTPKHPNMLASNQ
+86 TNTTKHPNMLASSQ
-100 KPLGNEPTGVCAEQA
+100 KPLGNEPTGVSADQV

-126 PVLASASMEQ
+126 PKLAN
-136 PVLASAST
+136 AST
-144 EQPTLANASTETD
+144 EQPTLASASMETD
-157 VKVISSKEENS
+157 VKEISSKEENNQTETN
-168 SKEEYSKKEENGKE
+168 K
-182 NEQAEVKPEKREDSR
+182 QTVTKPAKREDSY
-197 VLPKSQNDALLA
+197 VLPHNPDNNLLA
-209 YNDLTERRG
+209 FNDMTERRG
-218 SADVSSRWSVSTGA
+218 DEDAPSRWSVSTGA

-239 STTTAYGDYL
+239 GTTTAYGDHL
-249 VLASPGVMDA
+249 VLSCPGVADT
-259 KDSPMLDMNTVNR
+259 KDSPMLDMNTINR

-343 ASFRWI
+343 ASSRWI

-400 QFDFVDNVGIYAEPG
+400 QFDFIDNVGIYAEPG

-444 FKLGKWKQ
+444 FKLSKY

>member
-24 LWEGISRELPK
+24 LWEGISRKLPK
-35 LNDGVMLTH
+35 LNDGGMLTH

-75 GNSAKDNINIA
+75 GNDTKDNINIA
-86 TNTPKHPNMLASNQ
+86 TNTTNHHNMLASSQ
-100 KPLGNEPTGVCAEQA
+100 KPLGNEPTGVSADQA

-126 PVLASASMEQ
+126 PKLAN
-136 PVLASAST
+136 AST
-144 EQPTLANASTETD
+144 EQPTLASVSTEQPTLASASMETD
-157 VKVISSKEENS
+157 VKEIGSKEENS
-168 SKEEYSKKEENGKE
+168 KEENKQTE
-182 NEQAEVKPEKREDSR
+182 TKTAKREDSY
-197 VLPKSQNDALLA
+197 VLPQNPDNNLLA
-209 YNDLTERRG
+209 FNDMTEKRG
-218 SADVSSRWSVSTGA
+218 DEDAPSRWSVSTGA

-239 STTTAYGDYL
+239 GTTTAYGDYL
-249 VLASPGVMDA
+249 VLSCPGGMDT
-259 KDSPMLDMNTVNR
+259 KDSPMLDMNTINR

-343 ASFRWI
+343 ASFRWLG
-349 SLYGTAGVLAEK
+349 LYGTAGVLAEK

-400 QFDFVDNVGIYAEPG
+400 QFDFIDNVGIYAEPG
-415 LSYYFDDGSALQTIY
+415 LSYYFDDGSALQTMY

-444 FKLGKWKQ
+444 FKLSKY

>member
-44 KPQRT
+44 KPQRN
-49 AKFRMW
+49 AAFRMW

-75 GNSAKDNINIA
+75 GNDVQDNINIP
-86 TNTPKHPNMLASNQ
+86 TNTTNHHNMLASNK
-100 KPLGNEPTGVCAEQA
+100 KPIGNEPTGVCAEQA
-115 THSADDLLSEQ
+115 THSADDLLSDQ
-126 PVLASASMEQ
+126 PKLAN
-136 PVLASAST
+136 AST
-144 EQPTLANASTETD
+144 EQPTLASASTETD
-157 VKVISSKEENS
+157 VKEISSKEENS
-168 SKEEYSKKEENGKE
+168 KKENG
-182 NEQAEVKPEKREDSR
+182 QTEVKPEKREDNR
-197 VLPKSQNDALLA
+197 MLRKNQDDALLA
-209 YNDLTERRG
+209 YNDVTERSG
-218 SADVSSRWSVSTGA
+218 STDAPSRWSVSTGA

-239 STTTAYGDYL
+239 GTTTAYGDYL
-249 VLASPGVMDA
+249 VLSCPGVMDT
-259 KDSPMLDMNTVNR
+259 KDSPMLDMSSVNR
-272 DVEQKTEYDHHLP
+272 DEETKTEYAHHLP

-343 ASFRWI
+343 ASSRWI

-374 NTMKYTNTQDISS
+374 NTMKYTNTHDISS
-387 KPLQMSVNAGVGI
+387 KPLQMSINAGVGI
-400 QFDFVDNVGIYAEPG
+400 QFDFIDNVGIYAEPG

-444 FKLGKWKQ
+444 FKLEKRKP

>member
-44 KPQRT
+44 KPQRN
-49 AKFRMW
+49 AAFRMW
-55 RVAGVAA
+55 RVAGVAV

-75 GNSAKDNINIA
+75 GNDVQDNINIP
-86 TNTPKHPNMLASNQ
+86 TNTTNHHNMLASNK
-100 KPLGNEPTGVCAEQA
+100 KPIGNEPTGVCAEQA
-115 THSADDLLSEQ
+115 THSADDLLSDQ
-126 PVLASASMEQ
+126 PKLAN
-136 PVLASAST
+136 AST
-144 EQPTLANASTETD
+144 EQPTLASASTETD
-157 VKVISSKEENS
+157 VNEIGSKEENS
-168 SKEEYSKKEENGKE
+168 KKENG
-182 NEQAEVKPEKREDSR
+182 QTEVKPEKREDNR
-197 VLPKSQNDALLA
+197 MLRKNQDDALLA
-209 YNDLTERRG
+209 YNDVTERSG
-218 SADVSSRWSVSTGA
+218 STDAPSRWSVSTGA

-239 STTTAYGDYL
+239 GTTTAYGDYL
-249 VLASPGVMDA
+249 VLSCPGGADT
-259 KDSPMLDMNTVNR
+259 KDSPMLDMSSVNR
-272 DVEQKTEYDHHLP
+272 DEETKTEYEHHLP

-326 EQRLHYV
+326 EQRLHYI

-343 ASFRWI
+343 ASFRWLG
-349 SLYGTAGVLAEK
+349 LYGTAGVLAEK

-400 QFDFVDNVGIYAEPG
+400 QFDFIDNVGIYAEPG

-430 KEKPLNFNLNVGVR
+430 KEKPLNFNLNVGVK
-444 FKLGKWKQ
+444 FKLGKWKP

>member
-44 KPQRT
+44 KPQRK
-49 AKFRMW
+49 AAFRMW

-62 AASVALVIGYNFL
+62 AASVALVIGYSFL

-115 THSADDLLSEQ
+115 THSEDNLLAEQ
-126 PVLASASMEQ
+126 PTLAKASM
-136 PVLASAST
+136 
-144 EQPTLANASTETD
+144 EQPTLANASTEQPTLASASTETD
-157 VKVISSKEENS
+157 VKEISSKEENS
-168 SKEEYSKKEENGKE
+168 SKE
-182 NEQAEVKPEKREDSR
+182 AKPAKREDSY
-197 VLPKSQNDALLA
+197 VLPHNPDNNLLA
-209 YNDLTERRG
+209 FNDMTERRG
-218 SADVSSRWSVSTGA
+218 DEDASSRWTVSTGA

-239 STTTAYGDYL
+239 GTTIAYGDHL
-249 VLASPGVMDA
+249 VFSSPGVADT
-259 KDSPMLDMNTVNR
+259 KDSPMLDMNTINR
-272 DVEQKTEYDHHLP
+272 DIETKTEYDHHLP

-343 ASFRWI
+343 VSSRWI

-374 NTMKYTNTQDISS
+374 NTMKYTNTHNISS

-400 QFDFVDNVGIYAEPG
+400 QFDFIDNVGIYAEPG

-444 FKLGKWKQ
+444 FKLSKY

>member
-24 LWEGISRELPK
+24 LWEGISRRMPK

-49 AKFRMW
+49 AKFWMW

-75 GNSAKDNINIA
+75 GNDTKDNINIA
-86 TNTPKHPNMLASNQ
+86 TNTTKHPNILASNQ
-100 KPLGNEPTGVCAEQA
+100 KPLGNEPTGVCADQA
-115 THSADDLLSEQ
+115 THSADDLLAEQ
-126 PVLASASMEQ
+126 PKLAKA
-136 PVLASAST
+136 LT
-144 EQPTLANASTETD
+144 NQPTLANASTETD
-157 VKVISSKEENS
+157 VKEISSKEEN
-168 SKEEYSKKEENGKE
+168 KQTE
-182 NEQAEVKPEKREDSR
+182 AKPAKREDSY
-197 VLPKSQNDALLA
+197 VLPHNPDNNLLA
-209 YNDLTERRG
+209 FNDMTERRG
-218 SADVSSRWSVSTGA
+218 DEDAPSRWSVSTGA

-239 STTTAYGDYL
+239 GITTAYGDYL

-311 SSDIKD
+311 ASDIKD

-333 GIPVNVSYKV
+333 GIPLNVSYKV

-400 QFDFVDNVGIYAEPG
+400 QFDFIDNVGIYAEPG

-444 FKLGKWKQ
+444 FKLGK

>member
-75 GNSAKDNINIA
+75 GNDTKDNINIP
-86 TNTPKHPNMLASNQ
+86 TNTTKHPNMLASNK

-115 THSADDLLSEQ
+115 THSADDLLAEQ
-126 PVLASASMEQ
+126 PKLAKASMEQ
-136 PVLASAST
+136 PALAS
-144 EQPTLANASTETD
+144 ASTETD
-157 VKVISSKEENS
+157 VKEIGSKEENS
-168 SKEEYSKKEENGKE
+168 KEENKQTE
-182 NEQAEVKPEKREDSR
+182 TKPAKREDSY
-197 VLPKSQNDALLA
+197 VLPHNPDNNLLA
-209 YNDLTERRG
+209 YNDVTERRG
-218 SADVSSRWSVSTGA
+218 SADAPSRWSVSTGA

-239 STTTAYGDYL
+239 GTTTAYGDYL
-249 VLASPGVMDA
+249 VLSCPGGADT
-259 KDSPMLDMNTVNR
+259 KDSPMLDMSSVNR
-272 DVEQKTEYDHHLP
+272 DVETKTEYEHHLP

-343 ASFRWI
+343 ASSRWI

-374 NTMKYTNTQDISS
+374 NTMKYTNTHDISS

-400 QFDFVDNVGIYAEPG
+400 QFDFIDNVGIYAEPG

-444 FKLGKWKQ
+444 FKLSKF

>member
-44 KPQRT
+44 KPQRN
-49 AKFRMW
+49 AAFRMW

-75 GNSAKDNINIA
+75 GNDVQDNINIP
-86 TNTPKHPNMLASNQ
+86 TNTTNHHNMLASNK
-100 KPLGNEPTGVCAEQA
+100 KPIGNEPTGVCAEQA
-115 THSADDLLSEQ
+115 THSADDLLSDQ
-126 PVLASASMEQ
+126 PKLAN
-136 PVLASAST
+136 AST
-144 EQPTLANASTETD
+144 EQPTLASASTETN
-157 VKVISSKEENS
+157 VKEIGSKEENS
-168 SKEEYSKKEENGKE
+168 KKENG
-182 NEQAEVKPEKREDSR
+182 QTEVKQEKREDNR
-197 VLPKSQNDALLA
+197 MLRKNQDDALLA
-209 YNDLTERRG
+209 YNDVTERSG
-218 SADVSSRWSVSTGA
+218 STDAPSRWSVSTGA

-239 STTTAYGDYL
+239 GTTTAYGDYL
-249 VLASPGVMDA
+249 VLSCPGGADT
-259 KDSPMLDMNTVNR
+259 KDSPMLDMSSVNR
-272 DVEQKTEYDHHLP
+272 DVETKTEYEHHLP

-343 ASFRWI
+343 ASSRWI

-374 NTMKYTNTQDISS
+374 NTMKYTNTHDISS

-400 QFDFVDNVGIYAEPG
+400 QFDFIDNVGIYAEPG

-444 FKLGKWKQ
+444 FKLEKRKP

>member
-24 LWEGISRELPK
+24 LWEGISRGMPK
-35 LNDGVMLTH
+35 LNDGGMLTH

-62 AASVALVIGYNFL
+62 AASVALVIGYSFL

-86 TNTPKHPNMLASNQ
+86 TNTPKHPNMLASNK
-100 KPLGNEPTGVCAEQA
+100 KPLGNEPTGVSADQA
-115 THSADDLLSEQ
+115 THSEDNLLAEQ
-126 PVLASASMEQ
+126 PTLAN
-136 PVLASAST
+136 VST
-144 EQPTLANASTETD
+144 EQPTLAFASTETD
-157 VKVISSKEENS
+157 VKEISSKEENS
-168 SKEEYSKKEENGKE
+168 KEENKQTE
-182 NEQAEVKPEKREDSR
+182 TKTAKREDSY
-197 VLPKSQNDALLA
+197 VLPHNPDNNLLA
-209 YNDLTERRG
+209 FNDMTERRG
-218 SADVSSRWSVSTGA
+218 DEDAPSRWSVSTGA
-232 MGGLGAS
+232 TGGLGATG
-239 STTTAYGDYL
+239 TTTAYGDHL
-249 VLASPGVMDA
+249 VLSSPGVADT
-259 KDSPMLDMNTVNR
+259 KDSPMLDMNTINR
-272 DVEQKTEYDHHLP
+272 DIETKTEYDHHLP

-299 LSISSGLTYTRL
+299 MSISSGLTYTRL

-343 ASFRWI
+343 ASSRWI

-400 QFDFVDNVGIYAEPG
+400 QFDFIDNVGIYAEPG

-444 FKLGKWKQ
+444 FKLSKY